1 MTDTFSLQHFEE
13 HLTTT
18 ADSVSMDI
26 RRLARGSVEWSRIER
41 VVRTLADRYDREEV
55 RVEFLEAD
63 NWLSTPCVIDDE
75 WFVKIVTRQNAL
87 VHAVLTTGRNVGAFS
102 SGSEGFFDRF
112 DTPREMVE
120 HEYAATERM
129 QEIGVNAPQPI
140 DAFEVNGLGVLV
152 LEYLPDFRSLDDVSD
167 DIVAERAPE
176 LFAMLAT
183 VHEHGLAHGDL
194 RAENIL
200 LCDGE
205 FYFIDATSV
214 NDDRVDETTAYDLA
228 CALAVLEPRIG
239 PRDAVDAAATAYG
252 PDALLSAREFLDF
265 VRLRPDHEFDSTT
278 LRSELE
284 KAADL
289 GGQ

>member
-1 MTDTFSLQHFEE
+1 
-13 HLTTT
+13 
-18 ADSVSMDI
+18 MDI
-26 RRLARGSVEWSRIER
+26 RRLARGTVEWGRIER
-41 VVRTLADRYDREEV
+41 VVRTLADRYDRESV

-75 WFVKIVTRQNAL
+75 WFVKIVSRQNAL

-102 SGSEGFFDRF
+102 SGTEGFFDRF

-120 HEYAATERM
+120 HEYEATLRM
-129 QEIGVNAPQPI
+129 REIGVNAPRPI

-152 LEYLPDFRSLDDVSD
+152 LEYLPEFRSLDAVD
-167 DIVAERAPE
+167 DDAVAERAPE
-176 LFAMLAT
+176 LFGMLAT
-183 VHEHGLAHGDL
+183 LHDHGLAHGDL

-205 FYFIDATSV
+205 FYFIDATNV
-214 NDDRVDETTAYDLA
+214 HDDRVDETTAYDLA

-239 PRDAVDAAATAYG
+239 PRAAVDAAATAYG
-252 PDALLSAREFLDF
+252 PDALLAAREFLDF

-284 KAADL
+284 KAAEL
-289 GGQ
+289 GGA

>member
-1 MTDTFSLQHFEE
+1 
-13 HLTTT
+13 
-18 ADSVSMDI
+18 MDI
-26 RRLARGSVEWSRIER
+26 RRLARGTVEWSRIER

-75 WFVKIVTRQNAL
+75 WFVKIVSRQNAL

-102 SGSEGFFDRF
+102 SGTEGFFDRF

-120 HEYAATERM
+120 HEYEATLRM
-129 QEIGVNAPQPI
+129 REIGINAPQPI

-152 LEYLPDFRSLDDVSD
+152 LEYLPEFRSLDDVAD
-167 DIVAERAPE
+167 DAVAERAPE
-176 LFAMLAT
+176 LFAMLAML
-183 VHEHGLAHGDL
+183 HDHGLAHGDL

-200 LCDGE
+200 LCDDE

-214 NDDRVDETTAYDLA
+214 HDDRVDETTAYDLA

-239 PRDAVDAAATAYG
+239 PRAAVDAAATAYG
-252 PDALLSAREFLDF
+252 PDTLLAAREFLDF

-284 KAADL
+284 KAAEL
-289 GGQ
+289 GGA

>member
-1 MTDTFSLQHFEE
+1 
-13 HLTTT
+13 
-18 ADSVSMDI
+18 MDI
-26 RRLARGSVEWSRIER
+26 RQLARGTVEWSRIER
-41 VVRTLADRYDREEV
+41 VIHTLADRYGREDV

-75 WFVKIVTRQNAL
+75 WFVKIVSRQNAL
-87 VHAVLTTGRNVGAFS
+87 VHALLTTGRNVGAVS
-102 SGSEGFFDRF
+102 SGTGGFFDRF

-120 HEYAATERM
+120 HEYEATRRM
-129 QEIGVNAPQPI
+129 REIGVNAPRPI

-152 LEYLPDFRSLDDVSD
+152 LEYLPAFESLEDVSD
-167 DIVAERAPE
+167 AAVTKRAPE
-176 LFAMLAT
+176 LFEMLST
-183 VHEHGLAHGDL
+183 LHENGLAHGDL

-200 LCDGE
+200 FCDGE
-205 FYFIDATSV
+205 LYFIDATSV
-214 NDDRVDETTAYDLA
+214 HEDRVAETTAYDLA

-239 PRDAVDAAATAYG
+239 ARDAVYAASTAY
-252 PDALLSAREFLDF
+252 DSDSLLSARRFLDF

-289 GGQ
+289 GRR

>member
-1 MTDTFSLQHFEE
+1 
-13 HLTTT
+13 
-18 ADSVSMDI
+18 MDI
-26 RRLARGSVEWSRIER
+26 RRLARGTVEWSRLER
-41 VVRTLADRYDREEV
+41 VARTLAERYDRETV

-63 NWLSTPCVIDDE
+63 NWLSTPCVIDDQ
-75 WFVKIVTRQNAL
+75 WFVKVVSRQNAL

-102 SGSEGFFDRF
+102 SGTEGFFDRF

-120 HEYAATERM
+120 HEYEATERM
-129 QEIGVNAPQPI
+129 REIGVNAPRPI

-152 LEYLPDFRSLDDVSD
+152 LEYLPDFESLDDVSD
-167 DIVAERAPE
+167 DVVAERAPE
-176 LFAMLAT
+176 LFEMLAT
-183 VHEHGLAHGDL
+183 LHDHGLAHGDL

-200 LCDGE
+200 LCDDE

-214 NDDRVDETTAYDLA
+214 HDDRVDETTAYDLA
-228 CALAVLEPRIG
+228 CALALLEPRIG
-239 PRDAVDAAATAYG
+239 PREAVDAAATAYDG
-252 PDALLSAREFLDF
+252 DTLLSARGFLDF

-289 GGQ
+289 NER

>member
-1 MTDTFSLQHFEE
+1 
-13 HLTTT
+13 
-18 ADSVSMDI
+18 MDI
-26 RRLARGSVEWSRIER
+26 RRLARGTVEWSRIER
-41 VVRTLADRYDREEV
+41 VVQTLADRYDRECV

-75 WFVKIVTRQNAL
+75 WFVKIVSRQNAL

-102 SGSEGFFDRF
+102 SGTEGFFDRF

-120 HEYAATERM
+120 HEYEATERM
-129 QEIGVNAPQPI
+129 REIGVNAPRPI

-152 LEYLPDFRSLDDVSD
+152 LEYLPEFESLDDVSD
-167 DIVAERAPE
+167 AVIADRAAE
-176 LFAMLAT
+176 LFEMLSSL
-183 VHEHGLAHGDL
+183 HEHGLAHGDL

-200 LCDGE
+200 LSDGE

-214 NDDRVDETTAYDLA
+214 HDDRADETTAYDLA

-239 PRDAVDAAATAYG
+239 PRKAVDAATTAY
-252 PDALLSAREFLDF
+252 PPSTLLSARAFLDF

-289 GGQ
+289 SGG